1 MVTVTATMVALCF
14 QTNAEWTTTKSLIVL
29 LTKTFHWIHQKS
41 SFNTKNML
49 ISSWVGRMCGW
60 QNASVPFL
68 RAGAWSHGTHAKV
81 QASLIKLFTMYWV
94 ELQISSIIQ
103 VANIIVKKKKKWWY
117 NKLHRLSDMP
127 INQYAKFSSVDL
139 PEICH
144 KLYVYLT
151 PWTRP
156 LNIPCTVYTMNQW
169 LLNWCRGY
177 F

>member
-1 MVTVTATMVALCF
+1 MLNGPRPRVWLFCSQKPFT
-14 QTNAEWTTTKSLIVL
+14 EYTKSHLLIQRTCWYQAGL
-29 LTKTFHWIHQKS
+29 GD
-41 SFNTKNML
+41 
-49 ISSWVGRMCGW
+49 VGGW

-68 RAGAWSHGTHAKV
+68 RAGAWSHGTHAKYKHHLL
-81 QASLIKLFTMYWV
+81 SYLLYWV

-103 VANIIVKKKKKWWY
+103 VANIIVKKTKWWY

-127 INQYAKFSSVDL
+127 INQYQAKFSSVDL

-169 LLNWCRGY
+169 LLNWYRGY